1 MEWCKDNDI
10 DIEHEHVPEVPAEFC
25 NISMKKIPYPLPM
38 TIKQQHNDHECGSWQ
53 FPTELVPK
61 HQKGCVLMEAGGN
74 QEIQSQKVG

>member
-61 HQKGCVLMEAGGN
+61 HQKGFSWKQV
-74 QEIQSQKVG
+74 EIRRSSRRRMGD